1 MTCTV
6 SFLSLSFFSPP
17 HLQCV
22 TLHADPDL
30 SDLLRGWVAA
40 LVQIITVFPTSLEDL
55 HAARGKKILSRMQ
68 HLSFA
73 DMGHC

>member
-1 MTCTV
+1 MYSV
-6 SFLSLSFFSPP
+6 FPFFALFLSP
-17 HLQCV
+17 HLQCD
-22 TLHADPDL
+22 TLHADPNL